1 MSDNSKHIF
10 SLYQVCKDIEK
21 TLDKR
26 YKYGYWI
33 KAEINKLNHYTRSGH
48 CYPELVE
55 KRSNR
60 IVAQIRA
67 VIWKT
72 DFERI
77 EKKFKTVAGE
87 PLKDD
92 IKILLFAYVDYH
104 PQYGLSLKIRD
115 IDPNYTVGDLMQAK
129 QKCLEKLKAASLIN
143 RNKELRLPVLPQ
155 RIAII
160 SVETSKG
167 YADFINILDQAEK
180 EQNIG
185 FFRFL
190 FPAIL
195 QGDRAIRSI
204 LRQLKKIR
212 KLQHHFDLVAIIRGG
227 GGEVGLSCFNDH
239 QLAKSI
245 ATFPLP
251 VFTGIGHSTNRTVA
265 EMVSYYNAITPTKI
279 AEYLIGPLK
288 EQKSSIGELQEK
300 VFHSSRHQL
309 NEQTQQLHQLKKW
322 MHYHSKN
329 QLRKQTDQQEQ
340 LLQKVHI
347 HSMFRIK
354 NEDLHL
360 ARSRDRLGHQT
371 SKITAKASDLV
382 REQQMLLKKY
392 AGRSLEKDQD
402 ELENFRKAVRYLH
415 PDQVLKRGYSIT
427 RMNGRSIKHSGD
439 VQPGDQLETLLFQG
453 KVKSTVN
460 KKNDKDE

>member
-1 MSDNSKHIF
+1 MSATSKHIF

-48 CYPELVE
+48 CYPELVQ

-60 IVAQIRA
+60 IVAQIRG

-77 EKKFKTVAGE
+77 EKKFKAAIGDS
-87 PLKDD
+87 LKDD
-92 IKILLFAYVDYH
+92 IKILMFAYVDYH

-129 QKCLEKLKAASLIN
+129 QKCLDKLKAASLLD
-143 RNKELRLPVLPQ
+143 RNKQLRLPVLPQ

-190 FPAIL
+190 FPAVL
-195 QGDRAIRSI
+195 QGDRAVRTI
-204 LRQLKKIR
+204 LTQLNRIK

-288 EQKSSIGELQEK
+288 EQKLELGDLQKK
-300 VFHSSRHQL
+300 VFNSSQYQL
-309 NEQTQQLHQLKKW
+309 NEQKQQLHQLKKW
-322 MHYHSKN
+322 THYHSKN
-329 QLRKQTDQQEQ
+329 QLSKHADQQEQ
-340 LLQKVHI
+340 LLHKVHI

-354 NEDLHL
+354 NEDHHL
-360 ARSRDRLGHQT
+360 KQFRGQLVDRS
-371 SKITAKASDLV
+371 AKMVVKGSDSVKDL
-382 REQQMLLKKY
+382 QLLLRKY
-392 AGRSLEKDQD
+392 AVRSLEKDQA

-415 PDQVLKRGYSIT
+415 PEQVLKRGYSIT
-427 RMNGRSIKHSGD
+427 RMNGRSIKRSND
-439 VQPGDQLETLLFQG
+439 VQPGDLLETVLYQG
-453 KVKSTVN
+453 KIKSTVN
-460 KKNDKDE
+460 KKKDKDE